1 MQITR
6 RAIAPRSR
14 HPERSQ
20 WTSSGYWQEAKAL
33 GALLIFL
40 MKSAFCSATFPENQ
54 RVSFS
59 HPLKTPNSVAS
70 DFGAKFPT
78 LEAAL
83 SDRIEIEAINLG
95 AGATLPR
102 AQRWGIRTPTALLT
116 DLRLSLKP
124 SRGGYR

>member
-1 MQITR
+1 VDLFWVLAGGKSPW
-6 RAIAPRSR
+6 RAPYLFDEKRFLQC
-14 HPERSQ
+14 HV
-20 WTSSGYWQEAKAL
+20 SG
-33 GALLIFL
+33 
-40 MKSAFCSATFPENQ
+40 KST
-54 RVSFS
+54 
-59 HPLKTPNSVAS
+59 TNSVPS
-70 DFGAKFPT
+70 NFGAKFPT

-102 AQRWGIRTPTALLT
+102 APRWGIRTPTALLT

>member
-1 MQITR
+1 VHLIWVLAGGKSPW
-6 RAIAPRSR
+6 RAPNLFD
-14 HPERSQ
+14 E
-20 WTSSGYWQEAKAL
+20 KAL
-33 GALLIFL
+33 FAVPRFRKINEL
-40 MKSAFCSATFPENQ
+40 
-54 RVSFS
+54 VFS
-59 HPLKTPNSVAS
+59 HPLKTSNSVPS